1 MVFIGVLVGILFVS
15 VIRVNSGGMRF
26 VVFYG
31 LVFMCDLVFLLIKL
45 YGILLL
51 VYREVIYYLIGF
63 RDRVKVEKGY

>member
-15 VIRVNSGGMRF
+15 VICVNSGGMRF

-31 LVFMCDLVFLLIKL
+31 LVFMCVLVFLLIKL